1 MVHPNI
7 NEHIVVDTSDE
18 DSLYDAQSIID
29 SNFSLHS
36 TVRDYEYENGR
47 RYHAYRNGQYP
58 MPNDEE
64 EQDRLAFMHHLFK
77 LLLGG
82 ALYRAPIEQTQT
94 PQRILDVGTGTGIWA
109 IDIAEDFPGAEIVGT
124 DLSPIQPNWAPPNCT
139 FLVDDAESEWAFSP
153 SEAFD
158 YIHVRSLG
166 GGISDWKQFLNQ
178 AYNHVKPGG
187 WVEIQEYE
195 TWLRSDDGTAERAP
209 MLMDWQYKI
218 DEASRLF
225 GRHMNVAPHLAQWME
240 DAKFIN
246 VQDDVYKAPV
256 GSWPKN
262 NRLKEIGRVGRV
274 TLYEAVEPYTL
285 ALFTRVL
292 GYSPEDARDY
302 VDKVRA
308 ELLDSSHHIYVL
320 YHYVYGQRPLEDSTN
335 EQGMNMDI

>member
-1 MVHPNI
+1 
-7 NEHIVVDTSDE
+7 
-18 DSLYDAQSIID
+18 
-29 SNFSLHS
+29 
-36 TVRDYEYENGR
+36 
-47 RYHAYRNGQYP
+47 

-82 ALYRAPIEQTQT
+82 ALYRAPIEQAQT

-166 GGISDWKQFLNQ
+166 GGISDWKKFLKQ

-225 GRHMNVAPHLAQWME
+225 GRHMNVAPNLAQWME

-246 VQDDVYKAPV
+246 VQDDVYKVRESVYYLRPDTSFVGTNVADRNQAPV

-292 GYSPEDARDY
+292 GYSPEDARNY

-320 YHYVYGQRPLEDSTN
+320 YHYVYGQRPLEDDTN
-335 EQGMNMDI
+335 AQGMNTDI